1 MKRLGS
7 VLTALLFVGIL
18 SVSAQTNYTIQA
30 DQAFEAQ
37 LFAQAAELY
46 KKASSKEKDRQ
57 IKEEITFRMAECYRM
72 MGDWRKAA
80 GYYNRAI
87 KRRYPDP
94 VAKLYYADM
103 LKAQGEYDEAIVAY
117 ENYRQDAP
125 SDPRGREG
133 VESCKKALEWLETT
147 SRYELENLRDFNTK
161 ENDFAP
167 AWGDKDQTSIIFTS
181 QREDGAGKDIDGWTD
196 QGFMDL
202 YETHEERKR
211 RGGRRSRSGTEDEA
225 PSWSVPAPL
234 PDDINTKAHEGFASV
249 NERGNMLFFTR
260 CENLKNAG
268 FLGCRIYMAR
278 KKGKTWGEPELV
290 NINVD
295 SLASIGHPF
304 LLDDETMIVAADLG
318 EEGGRDLYKLT
329 YERRVRTW
337 GTPENLGPQVNTVGF
352 EGYPFVQGDYLY
364 FTSDGHPGMGAW
376 DIFRVKMN
384 PDGTFG
390 EVENMKSPINSNS
403 DDFAIIF
410 KGDEPEVGYMTS
422 NRDGGHGGDD
432 IYAVRLK
439 PLLFALSGVVTDT
452 KSGRTL
458 DRVTVKLV
466 GSDGAALETTTD
478 KSGAYYFGADQLAEG
493 VNYTLNFEAKDYLT
507 KSGSVT
513 TVGIP
518 LSAFEETTDGF
529 LHTLVMNKELDPIRK
544 PIVLPKIEYD
554 FNSAELRPEAME
566 SLDGLVEVLE
576 DNPNIT
582 IELRS
587 HTDHI
592 GSDPANQQLSQ
603 RRAQS
608 CVDYLIS
615 KGIAEDRLIAVG
627 MGENEPFVINES
639 YEGPEYLK
647 AGDRLTEA
655 FIRRLQ
661 RDNGDEA
668 DEIARQLNRR
678 TDFQV
683 KSRNYVPKGQ

>member
-1 MKRLGS
+1 MKKLGS
-7 VLTALLFVGIL
+7 VLLALFFVGIL
-18 SVSAQTNYTIQA
+18 SVSAQTKYTIQA
-30 DQAFEAQ
+30 DQAYDAQ
-37 LFAQAAELY
+37 LYAQAAELY

-57 IKEEITFRMAECYRM
+57 IKEEITWRMAECYRM
-72 MGDWRKAA
+72 MGDWRKAE
-80 GYYNRAI
+80 GYYTRAI

-94 VAKLYYADM
+94 TAKLYLADV

-117 ENYRQDAP
+117 EEYREVAP

-133 VESCKKALEWLETT
+133 VESCKKALEWLETP
-147 SRYELENLRDFNTK
+147 SRYELENIRDFNTK

-167 AWGDKDQTSIIFTS
+167 SWGDKDQTSIIFTS

-202 YETHEERKR
+202 YESHEERK
-211 RGGRRSRSGTEDEA
+211 RGGRRSRSGAANEA
-225 PSWSVPAPL
+225 PTWSVPAPL
-234 PDDINTKAHEGFASV
+234 PIEINTKAHEGFATV

-260 CENLKNAG
+260 CENQKNSG
-268 FLGCRIYMAR
+268 FLGCRIYVSR
-278 KKGKTWGEPELV
+278 KKGKSWGEPELV
-290 NINVD
+290 NVDVD
-295 SLASIGHPF
+295 STSSIGHPF
-304 LLDDETMIVAADLG
+304 LIDDETMLIAADLG
-318 EEGGRDLYKLT
+318 GEGGRDLYKLT
-329 YERRVRTW
+329 YDRRGRSW
-337 GTPENLGPQVNTVGF
+337 GTPENLGSKINTVGF
-352 EGYPFVQGDYLY
+352 EGYPFVHKDGYLY

-376 DIFRVKMN
+376 DIFRAKMN
-384 PDGTFG
+384 SDGSFG
-390 EVENMKSPINSNS
+390 EVENMLSPINSNS
-403 DDFAIIF
+403 DDFALIF
-410 KGDEPEVGYMTS
+410 KGEEAANGYMTS
-422 NRDGGHGGDD
+422 NREDGRGGDD
-432 IYAVRLK
+432 IYRVRLK
-439 PLLFALSGVVTDT
+439 PLLYALQGVVTDT
-452 KSGRTL
+452 KSGRAI

-478 KSGAYYFGADQLAEG
+478 ETGAYAFGADQLAEG

-518 LSAFEETTDGF
+518 LSAFEESGDGF
-529 LHTLVMNKELDPIRK
+529 LHTIEMNKDLDPIRK

-592 GSDPANQQLSQ
+592 GSNPANQALSQ

-615 KGIAEDRLIAVG
+615 KGIAEDRLVAVG
-627 MGENEPFVINES
+627 MGEKEPFVIDET
-639 YEGPEYLK
+639 YTGPDYLEN
-647 AGDRLTEA
+647 GNRLTEA
-655 FIRRLQ
+655 FINRLK

-668 DEIARQLNRR
+668 DEVARQLNRR

-683 KSRNYVPKGQ
+683 KSRNYVPKNQ